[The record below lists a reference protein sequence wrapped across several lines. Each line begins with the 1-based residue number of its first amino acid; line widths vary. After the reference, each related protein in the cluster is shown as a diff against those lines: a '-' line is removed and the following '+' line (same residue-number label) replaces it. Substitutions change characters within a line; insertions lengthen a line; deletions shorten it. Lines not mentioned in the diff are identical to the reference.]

1 MPSLSLLVIAFGLA
15 MDAFA
20 VSISSGVTLSKIRF
34 RHALTIASFF
44 GGFQAIM
51 PLIGWRT
58 GNWVRTYIAAFDHW
72 IAFALLLLVGLRM
85 IYESRKH
92 GEDGTAIDPTRITVL
107 LVLAIA
113 TSIDALAVGFSLSFL
128 DMTIFVPVLVIGIVT
143 FIMCFAGTYIG
154 ALSGQ
159 LLGKR
164 VEVIGGIMLIGIGV
178 KIVIEHT
185 LAK

>member
-1 MPSLSLLVIAFGLA
+1 MPTLSLLVIAIGLA

-20 VSISSGVTLSKIRF
+20 VSISSGVTLSRMRF
-34 RHALTIASFF
+34 RDALTIATFF
-44 GGFQAIM
+44 GGFQGLM

-58 GNWVRTYIAAFDHW
+58 GNWVRIYIAAFDHW
-72 IAFALLLLVGLRM
+72 IAFALLVLVGSRM
-85 IYESRKH
+85 IHESRKH
-92 GEDGTAIDPTRITVL
+92 TDDRSAIDPTRLAVL

-128 DMTIFVPVLVIGIVT
+128 DMAILVPIIVIGAVT
-143 FIMCFAGTYIG
+143 FIMCFAGTYLG

-159 LLGKR
+159 LVGRR
-164 VEVIGGIMLIGIGV
+164 VETIGGLMLIAIGV

-185 LAK
+185 L